1 MPKFVKL
8 AGNSNVSS
16 RWLNV
21 EAIRSVTRQP
31 AVPDQAAAERLVVH
45 FVTGDKE
52 TFAGAQA
59 EALKKFL
66 VANQD

>member
-8 AGNSNVSS
+8 GGDPNNSS
-16 RWLNV
+16 RWFNV

-31 AVPDQAAAERLVVH
+31 AAPGQAAAERLVVY

-52 TFAGAQA
+52 VVAGPQA

-66 VANQD
+66 KTNQD